1 MSDVLVT
8 ENIQGASMIRLM
20 DEFDVEF
27 DAYLWQNRDL
37 LKQKL
42 QDAKALIVRNQTQVN
57 RELIDAAPQLQ
68 IIARAGVGL
77 DNVDTDYAHEKG
89 IIVCFTPDA
98 NSLSVAELTI
108 GMMLALLRKIP
119 EARQD
124 TLTGGWNRLKFTGTE
139 LYGKTFGLIGMGR
152 IGSLT
157 ATRARAFGMN
167 IIAADPFLAA
177 DAPVLKELN
186 GRLVSLDELLAE
198 ADVVSCH
205 SPLTPQTRKMLT
217 YSHFCQMKSDA
228 FFINTSRGE
237 VVDERG
243 LIQALLEHKLAGAA
257 LDVRETEPPQQSP
270 LNQMEN
276 VILTP
281 HIAAFTVEAQERV
294 VDSVC
299 EDVRLVLSGK
309 PAINVFQP

>member
-1 MSDVLVT
+1 MSDILVT
-8 ENIQGASMIRLM
+8 ENIQGASMVRLI
-20 DEFDVEF
+20 DDLDVEF

-42 QDAKALIVRNQTQVN
+42 QNAKALIVRNQTQVN
-57 RELIDAAPQLQ
+57 QELIDAAPQLK
-68 IIARAGVGL
+68 IIARSGVGL
-77 DNVDTDYAHEKG
+77 DNVDTEYAQEKG
-89 IIVCFTPDA
+89 ITVCFTPDA

-108 GMMLALLRKIP
+108 GLMLALLRKIP

-124 TLTGGWNRLKFTGTE
+124 TLTGGWNRLKFTGSE

-177 DAPVLKELN
+177 DAPALN
-186 GRLVSLDELLAE
+186 RVGGKLVSLDELLAE

-205 SPLTPQTRKMLT
+205 SPLTPNTRKMLT
-217 YSHFCQMKSDA
+217 YSHFSQMKPDA
-228 FFINTSRGE
+228 CFINTSRGE
-237 VVDERG
+237 VVDEKG

-309 PAINVFQP
+309 APINVFKP

>member
-8 ENIQGASMIRLM
+8 ENIQGVSMNRLIQ
-20 DEFDVEF
+20 EHDVEF
-27 DAYLWQNRDL
+27 DAYLWQNIDL
-37 LKQKL
+37 LKQKI
-42 QDAKALIVRNQTQVN
+42 QNTRALIVRNQTKVD
-57 RELIDAAPQLQ
+57 RELIDAAPELK
-68 IIARAGVGL
+68 IIARAGAGL
-77 DNVDTDYAHEKG
+77 DNVDTEYAHEKG
-89 IIVCFTPDA
+89 IVVCFTPDA

-108 GMMLALLRKIP
+108 GLMLALMRKIP

-139 LYGKTFGLIGMGR
+139 LYGKSFGLIGLGR
-152 IGSLT
+152 IGSFT
-157 ATRARAFGMN
+157 ATRAKAFGMN
-167 IIAADPFLAA
+167 ILAADPFLKA
-177 DAPVLKELN
+177 DAPQLKKLN
-186 GRLVSLDELLAE
+186 ATLLSLDDLLAE
-198 ADVVSCH
+198 SDVVSCH
-205 SPLTPQTRKMLT
+205 SPLTPDTRKMLT
-217 YSHFCQMKSDA
+217 YQHFRKMKPDA

-243 LIQALLEHKLAGAA
+243 LTQALLEHKLAGAA
-257 LDVRETEPPQQSP
+257 LDVRETEPPKQSP

-281 HIAAFTVEAQERV
+281 HIAAFTVEAQDRV

-309 PAINVFQP
+309 KAINVFEP

>member
-1 MSDVLVT
+1 
-8 ENIQGASMIRLM
+8 
-20 DEFDVEF
+20 
-27 DAYLWQNRDL
+27 
-37 LKQKL
+37 
-42 QDAKALIVRNQTQVN
+42 
-57 RELIDAAPQLQ
+57 
-68 IIARAGVGL
+68 
-77 DNVDTDYAHEKG
+77 
-89 IIVCFTPDA
+89 
-98 NSLSVAELTI
+98 
-108 GMMLALLRKIP
+108 
-119 EARQD
+119 
-124 TLTGGWNRLKFTGTE
+124 
-139 LYGKTFGLIGMGR
+139 MGR

-167 IIAADPFLAA
+167 IIAADPYLSS

-186 GRLVSLDELLAE
+186 GRLVSLDELLE
-198 ADVVSCH
+198 ESDVVSCH
-205 SPLTPQTRKMLT
+205 SPLTPDTRKMLT
-217 YSHFCQMKSDA
+217 YQHFSQMKPDA

-237 VVDERG
+237 VVDESG

-281 HIAAFTVEAQERV
+281 HIAAFTVEAQDRV

-309 PAINVFQP
+309 PAINVFKP

>member
-8 ENIQGASMIRLM
+8 ENIQGVSMNRLIQ
-20 DEFDVEF
+20 EHDVEF
-27 DAYLWQNRDL
+27 DAYLWQNIDL
-37 LKQKL
+37 LKQKISNT
-42 QDAKALIVRNQTQVN
+42 KALIVRNQTKVN
-57 RELIDAAPQLQ
+57 RELIDAAPELK

-77 DNVDTDYAHEKG
+77 DNVDTEYAHKKG
-89 IIVCFTPDA
+89 IVVCFTPDA
-98 NSLSVAELTI
+98 NSISVAELTI
-108 GMMLALLRKIP
+108 GLMLALMRKIP

-124 TLTGGWNRLKFTGTE
+124 TLTGGWNRLKFTGSE
-139 LYGKTFGLIGMGR
+139 LYGKSFGLIGMGR

-157 ATRARAFGMN
+157 AARAKAFGMD
-167 IIAADPFLAA
+167 ILAADPFLKA
-177 DAPVLKELN
+177 DAPQLKGLN
-186 GRLVSLDELLAE
+186 ASLLSLDELLAE
-198 ADVVSCH
+198 SDVVSCH
-205 SPLTPQTRKMLT
+205 SPLTADTRKMLT
-217 YSHFCQMKSDA
+217 YQHFRRMKPDA

-243 LIQALLEHKLAGAA
+243 LTQALLEHKLAGAA
-257 LDVRETEPPQQSP
+257 LDVREIEPPKHSP

-281 HIAAFTVEAQERV
+281 HIAAFTVEAQDRV

-309 PAINVFQP
+309 KAINVLEP

>member
-8 ENIQGASMIRLM
+8 ENIQGVSMNRLIQ
-20 DEFDVEF
+20 EHDVEF
-27 DAYLWQNRDL
+27 DAYLWQNIDL
-37 LKQKL
+37 LKQKISNT
-42 QDAKALIVRNQTQVN
+42 KALIVRNQTKVN
-57 RELIDAAPQLQ
+57 RELIDAAPELK

-77 DNVDTDYAHEKG
+77 DNVDTDYAHKKG
-89 IIVCFTPDA
+89 IVVCFTPDA
-98 NSLSVAELTI
+98 NSISVAELTI
-108 GMMLALLRKIP
+108 GLMLALMRKIP

-124 TLTGGWNRLKFTGTE
+124 TLTGGWNRLKFTGSE
-139 LYGKTFGLIGMGR
+139 LYGKSFGLIGMGR

-157 ATRARAFGMN
+157 AARAKAFGMN
-167 IIAADPFLAA
+167 ILAADPFLKA
-177 DAPVLKELN
+177 DAPQLKGLN
-186 GRLVSLDELLAE
+186 ASLLSLDELLAE
-198 ADVVSCH
+198 SDVVSCH
-205 SPLTPQTRKMLT
+205 SPLTADTRKMLT
-217 YSHFCQMKSDA
+217 YQHFRRMKPDA

-243 LIQALLEHKLAGAA
+243 LTQALLEHKLAGAA
-257 LDVRETEPPQQSP
+257 LDVREIEPPKHSP

-281 HIAAFTVEAQERV
+281 HIAAFTVEAQDRV

-309 PAINVFQP
+309 KAINVLEP

>member
-1 MSDVLVT
+1 MSDILVT
-8 ENIQGASMIRLM
+8 ENIQGASMIRLI
-20 DEFDVEF
+20 DDLDVEF

-57 RELIDAAPQLQ
+57 QELIDAAPQLQ

-89 IIVCFTPDA
+89 ITVCFTPDA

-108 GMMLALLRKIP
+108 GLMLALLRKIP

-124 TLTGGWNRLKFTGTE
+124 TLTGGWNRLKFTGSE
-139 LYGKTFGLIGMGR
+139 LNGKTFGLIGMGR

-167 IIAADPFLAA
+167 IIAADPYLAS
-177 DAPVLKELN
+177 DAPALKELN

-205 SPLTPQTRKMLT
+205 SPLTPTTRKMLT
-217 YSHFCQMKSDA
+217 YQHFSQMKPDA
-228 FFINTSRGE
+228 CFINTSRGE
-237 VVDERG
+237 VVDESG

-257 LDVRETEPPQQSP
+257 LDVRETEPPEQSP

-309 PAINVFQP
+309 PAINVFKP

>member
-8 ENIQGASMIRLM
+8 ENIQGVSMNRLIQ
-20 DEFDVEF
+20 EHDVEF
-27 DAYLWQNRDL
+27 DAYLWQNIDL
-37 LKQKL
+37 LKQKI
-42 QDAKALIVRNQTQVN
+42 QNTRALIVRNQTKVD
-57 RELIDAAPQLQ
+57 RELIDAAPELK
-68 IIARAGVGL
+68 IIARAGAGL
-77 DNVDTDYAHEKG
+77 DNVDTEYAHEKG
-89 IIVCFTPDA
+89 IVVCFTPDA

-108 GMMLALLRKIP
+108 GLMLALMRKIP

-139 LYGKTFGLIGMGR
+139 LYGKSFGLIGMGR

-157 ATRARAFGMN
+157 ATRAKAFGMN
-167 IIAADPFLAA
+167 ILAADPFLKA
-177 DAPVLKELN
+177 DAPQLKKLN
-186 GRLVSLDELLAE
+186 ATLLSLDDLLAE
-198 ADVVSCH
+198 SDVVSCH
-205 SPLTPQTRKMLT
+205 SPLTPDTRKMLT
-217 YSHFCQMKSDA
+217 YQHFRKMKPDA

-243 LIQALLEHKLAGAA
+243 LTQALLEHKLAGAA
-257 LDVRETEPPQQSP
+257 LDVRETEPPKQSP

-281 HIAAFTVEAQERV
+281 HIAAFTVEAQDRV

-309 PAINVFQP
+309 KAINVFEP

>member
-8 ENIQGASMIRLM
+8 ENIQGVSMNRLIQ
-20 DEFDVEF
+20 EHDVEF
-27 DAYLWQNRDL
+27 DAYLWQNIDL
-37 LKQKL
+37 LKQKI
-42 QDAKALIVRNQTQVN
+42 QNTRALIVRNQTKVD
-57 RELIDAAPQLQ
+57 RELIDAAPELK
-68 IIARAGVGL
+68 IIARAGAGL
-77 DNVDTDYAHEKG
+77 DNVDTEYAQKKG
-89 IIVCFTPDA
+89 IVVCFTPDA

-108 GMMLALLRKIP
+108 GLMLALMRKIP

-139 LYGKTFGLIGMGR
+139 LYGKSFGLIGLGR

-157 ATRARAFGMN
+157 ATRAKAFGMN
-167 IIAADPFLAA
+167 ILAADPFLKA
-177 DAPVLKELN
+177 DAPQLKELN
-186 GRLVSLDELLAE
+186 ATLLSLDDLLAE
-198 ADVVSCH
+198 SDVVSCH
-205 SPLTPQTRKMLT
+205 SPLTPDTRKMLT
-217 YSHFCQMKSDA
+217 YQHFRRMKSDA
-228 FFINTSRGE
+228 YFINTSRGE

-243 LIQALLEHKLAGAA
+243 LTQALLEHKLAGAA
-257 LDVRETEPPQQSP
+257 LDVRETEPPKQSP

-281 HIAAFTVEAQERV
+281 HIAAFTVEAQDRV

-309 PAINVFQP
+309 KAINVFEP

>member
-8 ENIQGASMIRLM
+8 ENIQGVSMNRLIQ
-20 DEFDVEF
+20 EHDVEF
-27 DAYLWQNRDL
+27 DAYLWQNTDL
-37 LKQKL
+37 LKQKI
-42 QDAKALIVRNQTQVN
+42 QNTQALIVRNQTKVN
-57 RELIDAAPQLQ
+57 RELIDAAPELK

-77 DNVDTDYAHEKG
+77 DNVDTDYAREKG
-89 IIVCFTPDA
+89 IVVCFTPDA

-108 GMMLALLRKIP
+108 GLMLALMRKIP

-139 LYGKTFGLIGMGR
+139 LYGKSFGLIGMGR

-157 ATRARAFGMN
+157 ATRAKAFGMN
-167 IIAADPFLAA
+167 ILAADPFLKA
-177 DAPVLKELN
+177 DAPQLKELN
-186 GRLVSLDELLAE
+186 ATLLSLDDLLAE
-198 ADVVSCH
+198 SDVVSCH
-205 SPLTPQTRKMLT
+205 SPLTPDTYKMLT
-217 YSHFCQMKSDA
+217 YQHFRKMKPDA

-243 LIQALLEHKLAGAA
+243 LTQALLEHKLAGAA
-257 LDVRETEPPQQSP
+257 LDVRETEPPKQSP

-299 EDVRLVLSGK
+299 EDVRLVMSGK
-309 PAINVFQP
+309 KAVNVFEP

>member
-8 ENIQGASMIRLM
+8 ENIQGVSMNRLIQ
-20 DEFDVEF
+20 EHDVEF
-27 DAYLWQNRDL
+27 DAYLWQNIDL
-37 LKQKL
+37 LKQKISNT
-42 QDAKALIVRNQTQVN
+42 KALIVRNQTKVN
-57 RELIDAAPQLQ
+57 RELIDAAPELK

-77 DNVDTDYAHEKG
+77 DNVDTEYAHKKG
-89 IIVCFTPDA
+89 IVVCFTPDA
-98 NSLSVAELTI
+98 NSISVAELTI
-108 GMMLALLRKIP
+108 GLMLALMRKIP

-124 TLTGGWNRLKFTGTE
+124 TLTGGWNRLKFTGSE
-139 LYGKTFGLIGMGR
+139 LYGKSFGLIGMGR

-157 ATRARAFGMN
+157 AARAKAFGMN
-167 IIAADPFLAA
+167 ILAADPFLKA
-177 DAPVLKELN
+177 DAPQLKGLN
-186 GRLVSLDELLAE
+186 ASLLSLDELLAE
-198 ADVVSCH
+198 SDVVSCH
-205 SPLTPQTRKMLT
+205 SPLTADTRKMLT
-217 YSHFCQMKSDA
+217 YQHFRRMKPDA

-243 LIQALLEHKLAGAA
+243 LTQALLEHKLAGAA
-257 LDVRETEPPQQSP
+257 LDVREIEPPKHSP

-281 HIAAFTVEAQERV
+281 HIAAFTVEAQDRV

-309 PAINVFQP
+309 KAINVLEP

>member
-8 ENIQGASMIRLM
+8 ENIQGVSMNRLIQ
-20 DEFDVEF
+20 EHDVEF
-27 DAYLWQNRDL
+27 DAYLWQNIDL
-37 LKQKL
+37 LKQKI
-42 QDAKALIVRNQTQVN
+42 QNTRALIVRNQTKVD
-57 RELIDAAPQLQ
+57 RELIDAAPELK
-68 IIARAGVGL
+68 IIARAGAGL
-77 DNVDTDYAHEKG
+77 DNVDTEYAHEKG
-89 IIVCFTPDA
+89 IVVCFTPDA

-108 GMMLALLRKIP
+108 GLMLALMRKIP

-139 LYGKTFGLIGMGR
+139 LYGKSFGLIGLGR

-157 ATRARAFGMN
+157 ATRAKAFGMN
-167 IIAADPFLAA
+167 ILAADPFLKA
-177 DAPVLKELN
+177 DAPQLKKLN
-186 GRLVSLDELLAE
+186 ATLLSLDDLLAE
-198 ADVVSCH
+198 SDVVSCH
-205 SPLTPQTRKMLT
+205 SPLTPDTRKMLT
-217 YSHFCQMKSDA
+217 YQHFRKMKPDA

-243 LIQALLEHKLAGAA
+243 LTQALLEHKLAGAA
-257 LDVRETEPPQQSP
+257 LDVRETEPPKQSP

-281 HIAAFTVEAQERV
+281 HIAAFTVEAQDRV

-309 PAINVFQP
+309 KAINVFEP

>member
-8 ENIQGASMIRLM
+8 ENIQGVSMNRLIQ
-20 DEFDVEF
+20 EHDVEF
-27 DAYLWQNRDL
+27 DAYLWQNTDL
-37 LKQKL
+37 LKQKI
-42 QDAKALIVRNQTQVN
+42 QNTKALIVRNQTKVD
-57 RELIDAAPQLQ
+57 RELIDAAPDLK

-77 DNVDTDYAHEKG
+77 DNVDTEYAHEKG
-89 IIVCFTPDA
+89 IVVCFTPDA

-108 GMMLALLRKIP
+108 GLMLALMRKIP

-124 TLTGGWNRLKFTGTE
+124 TLTGGWNRLKFTGSE
-139 LYGKTFGLIGMGR
+139 LYGKSFGLIGMGR

-157 ATRARAFGMN
+157 ATRAKAFGMN
-167 IIAADPFLAA
+167 ILAADPFLKA
-177 DAPVLKELN
+177 DAPQLKELN
-186 GRLVSLDELLAE
+186 ATLLSLDDLLAE
-198 ADVVSCH
+198 SDVVSCH
-205 SPLTPQTRKMLT
+205 SPLTPDTRKMLT
-217 YSHFCQMKSDA
+217 YQHFRRMKPDA

-243 LIQALLEHKLAGAA
+243 LTQALLEHKLAGAA
-257 LDVRETEPPQQSP
+257 LDVRETEPPKQSP

-281 HIAAFTVEAQERV
+281 HIAAFTVEAQARV

-309 PAINVFQP
+309 KAINVFEP

>member
-8 ENIQGASMIRLM
+8 ENIQGVSMNRLIQ
-20 DEFDVEF
+20 EHDVEF
-27 DAYLWQNRDL
+27 DAYLWQNIDL
-37 LKQKL
+37 LKQKI
-42 QDAKALIVRNQTQVN
+42 QNTRALIVRNQTKVD
-57 RELIDAAPQLQ
+57 RELIDAAPELK
-68 IIARAGVGL
+68 IIARAGAGL
-77 DNVDTDYAHEKG
+77 DNVDTEYAQKKG
-89 IIVCFTPDA
+89 IVVCFTPDA

-108 GMMLALLRKIP
+108 GLMLALMRKIP

-139 LYGKTFGLIGMGR
+139 LYGKSFGLIGLGR

-157 ATRARAFGMN
+157 ATRAKAFGMN
-167 IIAADPFLAA
+167 ILAADPFLKA
-177 DAPVLKELN
+177 DAPQLKKLN
-186 GRLVSLDELLAE
+186 ATLLSLDDLLAE
-198 ADVVSCH
+198 SDVVSCH
-205 SPLTPQTRKMLT
+205 SPLTPDTRKMLT
-217 YSHFCQMKSDA
+217 YQHFRRMKSDA

-243 LIQALLEHKLAGAA
+243 LTQALLEHKLAGAA
-257 LDVRETEPPQQSP
+257 LDVRETEPPKQSP

-281 HIAAFTVEAQERV
+281 HIAAFTVEAQDRV

-309 PAINVFQP
+309 KAINVFEP

>member
-8 ENIQGASMIRLM
+8 ENIQGVSMNRLIQ
-20 DEFDVEF
+20 EHDVEF
-27 DAYLWQNRDL
+27 DAYLWQNIDL
-37 LKQKL
+37 LKQKI
-42 QDAKALIVRNQTQVN
+42 QNTKALIVRNQTKVD
-57 RELIDAAPQLQ
+57 RELIDAAPELK
-68 IIARAGVGL
+68 IIARAGAGL
-77 DNVDTDYAHEKG
+77 DNVDTEYAHEKG
-89 IIVCFTPDA
+89 IVVCFTPDA

-108 GMMLALLRKIP
+108 GLMLALMRKIP

-139 LYGKTFGLIGMGR
+139 LYGKSFGLIGLGR

-157 ATRARAFGMN
+157 ATRAKAFGMN
-167 IIAADPFLAA
+167 ILAADPFLKA
-177 DAPVLKELN
+177 DAPQLKKLN
-186 GRLVSLDELLAE
+186 ATLLSLDDLLAE
-198 ADVVSCH
+198 SDVVSCH
-205 SPLTPQTRKMLT
+205 SPLTPDTRKMLT
-217 YSHFCQMKSDA
+217 YQHFRKMKPDA

-243 LIQALLEHKLAGAA
+243 LTQALLEHKLAGAA
-257 LDVRETEPPQQSP
+257 LDVRETEPPKQSP

-281 HIAAFTVEAQERV
+281 HIAAFTVEAQDRV

-309 PAINVFQP
+309 KAINVFEP

>member
-8 ENIQGASMIRLM
+8 ENIQGVSMNRLIQ
-20 DEFDVEF
+20 EHDVEF
-27 DAYLWQNRDL
+27 DAYLWQNTDL
-37 LKQKL
+37 LKQKI
-42 QDAKALIVRNQTQVN
+42 QNTKALIVRNQTKVD
-57 RELIDAAPQLQ
+57 RELIDAAPELK
-68 IIARAGVGL
+68 IIARAGAGL
-77 DNVDTDYAHEKG
+77 DNVDTEYAHEKG
-89 IIVCFTPDA
+89 IVVCFTPDA

-108 GMMLALLRKIP
+108 GLMLALMRKIP

-139 LYGKTFGLIGMGR
+139 LYGKSFGLIGLGR

-157 ATRARAFGMN
+157 ATRAKAFGMN
-167 IIAADPFLAA
+167 ILAADPFLKA
-177 DAPVLKELN
+177 DATQLKKLN
-186 GRLVSLDELLAE
+186 ATLLSLDDLLAE
-198 ADVVSCH
+198 SDVVSCH
-205 SPLTPQTRKMLT
+205 SPLTPDTRKMLT
-217 YSHFCQMKSDA
+217 YQHFRKMKPDA

-243 LIQALLEHKLAGAA
+243 LTQALLEHKLAGAA
-257 LDVRETEPPQQSP
+257 LDVRETEPPKQSP

-281 HIAAFTVEAQERV
+281 HIAAFTVEAQDRV

-309 PAINVFQP
+309 KAINVFEP

>member
-8 ENIQGASMIRLM
+8 ENIQGVSMNRLIQ
-20 DEFDVEF
+20 EHDVEF
-27 DAYLWQNRDL
+27 DAYLWQNTDL
-37 LKQKL
+37 LKQKI
-42 QDAKALIVRNQTQVN
+42 QNTKALIVRNQTKVD
-57 RELIDAAPQLQ
+57 RELIDAAPELK
-68 IIARAGVGL
+68 IIARAGAGL
-77 DNVDTDYAHEKG
+77 DNVDTEYAHEKG
-89 IIVCFTPDA
+89 IVVCFTPDA

-108 GMMLALLRKIP
+108 GLMLALMRKIP

-139 LYGKTFGLIGMGR
+139 LYGKSFGLIGLGR

-157 ATRARAFGMN
+157 ATRAKAFGMN
-167 IIAADPFLAA
+167 ILAADPFLKA
-177 DAPVLKELN
+177 DAPQLKKLN
-186 GRLVSLDELLAE
+186 ATLLSLDDLLAE
-198 ADVVSCH
+198 SDVVSCH
-205 SPLTPQTRKMLT
+205 SPLTPDTRKMLT
-217 YSHFCQMKSDA
+217 YQHFRKMKPDA

-243 LIQALLEHKLAGAA
+243 LTQALLEHKLAGAA
-257 LDVRETEPPQQSP
+257 LDVRETEPPKQSP

-281 HIAAFTVEAQERV
+281 HIAAFTVEAQDRV

-309 PAINVFQP
+309 KAINVFEP

>member
-8 ENIQGASMIRLM
+8 ENIQGVSMNRLIQ
-20 DEFDVEF
+20 EHDVEF
-27 DAYLWQNRDL
+27 DAYLWQNTDL
-37 LKQKL
+37 LKQKI
-42 QDAKALIVRNQTQVN
+42 QNTKALIVRNQTKVD
-57 RELIDAAPQLQ
+57 RELIDAAPELK

-77 DNVDTDYAHEKG
+77 DNVDTGYAHEKG

-108 GMMLALLRKIP
+108 GLMLALMRKIP

-124 TLTGGWNRLKFTGTE
+124 TLTGGWNRLKFTGSE
-139 LYGKTFGLIGMGR
+139 LYGKSFGLIGMGR

-157 ATRARAFGMN
+157 AARAKAFGMR
-167 IIAADPFLAA
+167 ILAADPFLKA
-177 DAPVLKELN
+177 DAPQLKELDAT
-186 GRLVSLDELLAE
+186 LLPLDELLAE
-198 ADVVSCH
+198 SDVVSCH
-205 SPLTPQTRKMLT
+205 SPLTPDTRKMLT
-217 YSHFCQMKSDA
+217 YQHFRRMKPDA

-243 LIQALLEHKLAGAA
+243 LTQALLEHKLAGAA
-257 LDVRETEPPQQSP
+257 LDVRETEPPKQSP

-281 HIAAFTVEAQERV
+281 HIAAFTVEAQDRV

-309 PAINVFQP
+309 KAINVFEP

>member
-8 ENIQGASMIRLM
+8 ENIQGVSMNRLIQ
-20 DEFDVEF
+20 EHDVEF
-27 DAYLWQNRDL
+27 DAYLWQNTDL
-37 LKQKL
+37 LKQKI
-42 QDAKALIVRNQTQVN
+42 QNTKALIVRNQTKVD
-57 RELIDAAPQLQ
+57 RELIDAAPELK
-68 IIARAGVGL
+68 IIARAGAGL
-77 DNVDTDYAHEKG
+77 DNVDTEYAHEKG
-89 IIVCFTPDA
+89 IVVCFTPDA

-108 GMMLALLRKIP
+108 GLMLALMRKIP

-139 LYGKTFGLIGMGR
+139 LYGKSFGLIGLGR

-157 ATRARAFGMN
+157 ATRAKAFGMN
-167 IIAADPFLAA
+167 ILAADPFLKA
-177 DAPVLKELN
+177 DAPQLKKLN
-186 GRLVSLDELLAE
+186 ATLLSLDDLLAE
-198 ADVVSCH
+198 SDVVSCH
-205 SPLTPQTRKMLT
+205 SPLTPDTRKMLT
-217 YSHFCQMKSDA
+217 YQHFRRMKSDA

-243 LIQALLEHKLAGAA
+243 LTQALLEHKLAGAA
-257 LDVRETEPPQQSP
+257 LDVRETEPPKQSP

-281 HIAAFTVEAQERV
+281 HIAAFTVEAQDRV

-309 PAINVFQP
+309 KAINVFEP

>member
-1 MSDVLVT
+1 MSDILVT
-8 ENIQGASMIRLM
+8 ENIQGTSMIRLM
-20 DEFDVEF
+20 EDLDVEF

-42 QDAKALIVRNQTQVN
+42 QDTQALIVRNQTQVN
-57 RELIDAAPQLQ
+57 QELIDAAPQLK

-77 DNVDTDYAHEKG
+77 DNVDTEYAQQKG

-108 GMMLALLRKIP
+108 GLMMALLRRIP

-124 TLTGGWNRLKFTGTE
+124 TLTGGWNRIKFTGTE

-152 IGSLT
+152 IGSMT

-167 IIAADPFLAA
+167 IIAADPYLTS
-177 DAPVLKELN
+177 DAPVLKKLN

-198 ADVVSCH
+198 SDVISCH
-205 SPLTPQTRKMLT
+205 SPLTPDTRKMLT
-217 YSHFCQMKSDA
+217 YSHFSKMKPDA

-243 LIQALLEHKLAGAA
+243 LTQALLEHKLAGAA
-257 LDVRETEPPQQSP
+257 LDVREIEPPEQSP

>member
-1 MSDVLVT
+1 MSDILVT

-20 DEFDVEF
+20 EDLDVEF

-42 QDAKALIVRNQTQVN
+42 QDTQALIVRNQTQVN
-57 RELIDAAPQLQ
+57 QELIDAAPQLK

-77 DNVDTDYAHEKG
+77 DNVDTDYAQAKG

-108 GMMLALLRKIP
+108 GLMMALLRRIP

-124 TLTGGWNRLKFTGTE
+124 TLTGGWNRIKFTGTE

-152 IGSLT
+152 IGSMT
-157 ATRARAFGMN
+157 ATRAHAFGMK
-167 IIAADPFLAA
+167 IIAADPYLAA

-198 ADVVSCH
+198 SDVISCH
-205 SPLTPQTRKMLT
+205 SPLTPDTRKMLT
-217 YSHFCQMKSDA
+217 YSHFSQMKPDA

-243 LIQALLEHKLAGAA
+243 LTQALLEHKLAGAA
-257 LDVRETEPPQQSP
+257 LDVRETEPPEQSP

-309 PAINVFQP
+309 PAINVFKP

>member
-8 ENIQGASMIRLM
+8 ENIQGVSMNRLIQ
-20 DEFDVEF
+20 EHDVEF
-27 DAYLWQNRDL
+27 DAYLWQNIDL
-37 LKQKL
+37 LKQKI
-42 QDAKALIVRNQTQVN
+42 QNTRALIVRNQTKVD
-57 RELIDAAPQLQ
+57 RELIDAAPELK
-68 IIARAGVGL
+68 IIARAGAGL
-77 DNVDTDYAHEKG
+77 DNVDTEYAHEKG
-89 IIVCFTPDA
+89 IVVCFTPDA

-108 GMMLALLRKIP
+108 GLMLALMRKIP

-139 LYGKTFGLIGMGR
+139 LYGKSFGLIGLGR

-157 ATRARAFGMN
+157 ATRAKAFGMN
-167 IIAADPFLAA
+167 ILAADPFLKA
-177 DAPVLKELN
+177 DAPQLKKLN
-186 GRLVSLDELLAE
+186 ATLLSLDDLLAE
-198 ADVVSCH
+198 SDVVSCH
-205 SPLTPQTRKMLT
+205 SPLTPDTRKMLT
-217 YSHFCQMKSDA
+217 YQHFRRMKSDA

-243 LIQALLEHKLAGAA
+243 LTQALLEHKLAGAA
-257 LDVRETEPPQQSP
+257 LDVRETEPPKQSP

-281 HIAAFTVEAQERV
+281 HIAAFTVEAQDRV

-309 PAINVFQP
+309 KAINVFEP

>member
-1 MSDVLVT
+1 MSDILVT
-8 ENIQGASMIRLM
+8 ENIQGVSMSRLIQ
-20 DEFDVEF
+20 ELDVEF

-57 RELIDAAPQLQ
+57 RELLDAAPQLK

-108 GMMLALLRKIP
+108 GLMLALLRKIP

-124 TLTGGWNRLKFTGTE
+124 TLTGGWNRLKFTGSE
-139 LYGKTFGLIGMGR
+139 LFGKTFGLIGMGR

-167 IIAADPFLAA
+167 IIAADPYLAA
-177 DAPVLKELN
+177 DAPVLRELN
-186 GRLVSLDELLAE
+186 GRLVTLDELLAE

-205 SPLTPQTRKMLT
+205 SPLTPDTRKMLT
-217 YSHFCQMKSDA
+217 YAHFSQMKPDA

-237 VVDERG
+237 VVDESG

-257 LDVRETEPPQQSP
+257 LDVRETEPPEQSP

-281 HIAAFTVEAQERV
+281 HIAAFTVEAQDRV

-309 PAINVFQP
+309 PAINEFKP

>member
-1 MSDVLVT
+1 MNRL
-8 ENIQGASMIRLM
+8 IQ
-20 DEFDVEF
+20 EQDVEF
-27 DAYLWQNRDL
+27 DAYLWQNTDL
-37 LKQKL
+37 LKQKI
-42 QDAKALIVRNQTQVN
+42 QNTKALIVRNQTKVD
-57 RELIDAAPQLQ
+57 RELIDAAPELK

-77 DNVDTDYAHEKG
+77 DNVDTEYAHEKG

-98 NSLSVAELTI
+98 NSISVAELTI
-108 GMMLALLRKIP
+108 GLMLALMRKIP

-124 TLTGGWNRLKFTGTE
+124 TLTGGWNRLKFTGSE
-139 LYGKTFGLIGMGR
+139 LYGKSFGLIGMGR

-157 ATRARAFGMN
+157 AARAKAFGMK
-167 IIAADPFLAA
+167 ILAADPFLKA
-177 DAPVLKELN
+177 DAPQLKELDAT
-186 GRLVSLDELLAE
+186 LLPLDELLAE
-198 ADVVSCH
+198 SDVVSCH
-205 SPLTPQTRKMLT
+205 SPLTPDTRKMLT
-217 YSHFCQMKSDA
+217 YQHFRRMKPDA

-243 LIQALLEHKLAGAA
+243 LTQALLEHKLAGAA

-281 HIAAFTVEAQERV
+281 HIAAFTVEAQDRV

-309 PAINVFQP
+309 KAINVFEP

>member
-8 ENIQGASMIRLM
+8 ENIQGAAMNRLTK
-20 DEFDVEF
+20 DLDVEF
-27 DAYLWQNRDL
+27 DAYLWQNVDL
-37 LKQKL
+37 LKQKIKNT
-42 QDAKALIVRNQTQVN
+42 QALIVRNQTQVN
-57 RELIDAAPQLQ
+57 RELIDSAPHLK
-68 IIARAGVGL
+68 IIARAGAGL
-77 DNVDTDYAHEKG
+77 DNVDTQYADDKG
-89 IIVCFTPDA
+89 IVVCFTPDA

-108 GMMLALLRKIP
+108 GLMLSLLRKIP

-124 TLTGGWNRLKFTGTE
+124 TLTGGWNRIKFTGSE

-152 IGSLT
+152 IGTLT
-157 ATRARAFGMN
+157 ATRAHAFGMK
-167 IIAADPFLAA
+167 IIAADPFLTA
-177 DAPVLKELN
+177 DAPQLKQIN
-186 GRLVSLDELLAE
+186 GQLVTLDQLLSQ

-205 SPLTPQTRKMLT
+205 SPLTYDTKKMLT
-217 YSHFCQMKSDA
+217 YQHFCKMKPDA

-237 VVDERG
+237 VVDEHG
-243 LIQALLEHKLAGAA
+243 LTRALLEHKLSGAA
-257 LDVRETEPPQQSP
+257 LDVRETEPPLPGP

-281 HIAAFTVEAQERV
+281 HIAAFTMEAQDRV

-309 PAINVFQP
+309 KAINVFEP

>member
-8 ENIQGASMIRLM
+8 ENIQGVSMNRLIQ
-20 DEFDVEF
+20 EHDVEF
-27 DAYLWQNRDL
+27 DAYLWQNIDL
-37 LKQKL
+37 LKQKISNT
-42 QDAKALIVRNQTQVN
+42 KALIVRNQTKVN
-57 RELIDAAPQLQ
+57 RELIDAAPELK

-77 DNVDTDYAHEKG
+77 DNVDTDYAHKKG
-89 IIVCFTPDA
+89 IVVCFTPDA
-98 NSLSVAELTI
+98 NSISVAELTI
-108 GMMLALLRKIP
+108 GLMLALMRKIP

-124 TLTGGWNRLKFTGTE
+124 TLTGGWNRLKFTGSE
-139 LYGKTFGLIGMGR
+139 LYGKSFGLIGMGR

-157 ATRARAFGMN
+157 AARAKAFGMN
-167 IIAADPFLAA
+167 ILAADPFLKT
-177 DAPVLKELN
+177 DAPQLKGLN
-186 GRLVSLDELLAE
+186 ASLLSLDELLAE
-198 ADVVSCH
+198 SDVVSCH
-205 SPLTPQTRKMLT
+205 SPLTADTRKMLT
-217 YSHFCQMKSDA
+217 YQHFRRMKPDA

-243 LIQALLEHKLAGAA
+243 LTQALLEHKLAGAA
-257 LDVRETEPPQQSP
+257 LDVREIEPPKHSP

-281 HIAAFTVEAQERV
+281 HIAAFTVEAQDRV

-309 PAINVFQP
+309 KAINVLEP